1 MSHQSLAR
9 QSAIAHNV
17 RQRER
22 VTHVLELEIHGIPPL
37 LTALLSDIH
46 GNLEALNAC
55 LGHARERGAE
65 RFGFLGD
72 LVGYGADAR
81 GVVEVVARY
90 AAAGAV
96 VLKGN
101 HDEAIEG
108 RGGYFNDAAR
118 AALQWAGETLTLEQ
132 KDFLASL
139 PLVVRHE
146 TVCFAHASA
155 AAPERWDYIDSPAA
169 AKRCANAAEAC
180 YTFCGHVHDQV
191 LYFENA
197 RGRMSEFRPF
207 PGTEIP
213 VRDHRRWVVIVG
225 SVGQPRDRN
234 PAAAYTLF
242 DLAEQKLTFCRVP
255 YDAMAAADK
264 IRRCGLPGSLAHR
277 VELGI

>member
-1 MSHQSLAR
+1 MPGSCSGAR
-9 QSAIAHNV
+9 
-17 RQRER
+17 
-22 VTHVLELEIHGIPPL
+22 
-37 LTALLSDIH
+37 
-46 GNLEALNAC
+46 
-55 LGHARERGAE
+55 RGALWL
-65 RFGFLGD
+65 LGD

-90 AAAGAV
+90 AATGAV

-101 HDEAIEG
+101 HDEAIAK

-118 AALQWAGETLTLEQ
+118 AALEWSARDAHPKQ

-139 PLVVRHE
+139 PLVVRHD
-146 TVCFAHASA
+146 TVCFVHASA

-169 AKRCANAAEAC
+169 AKRCADAADAC

-197 RGRMSEFRPF
+197 HGRDERVPAF
-207 PGTEIP
+207 PGTAIP
-213 VRDHRRWVVIVG
+213 VRSHRRWVAIVG

-242 DLAEQKLTFCRVP
+242 DLAEQTAYLFPCSL
-255 YDAMAAADK
+255 
-264 IRRCGLPGSLAHR
+264 RCNGCG
-277 VELGI
+277 

>member
-1 MSHQSLAR
+1 M
-9 QSAIAHNV
+9 
-17 RQRER
+17 
-22 VTHVLELEIHGIPPL
+22 
-37 LTALLSDIH
+37 LTALLSDVH
-46 GNLEALNAC
+46 GNLHALNAC
-55 LGHARERGAE
+55 LDHARERGAE

-81 GVVEVVARY
+81 GVVEIVARY
-90 AAAGAV
+90 AEAGAV

-108 RGGYFNDAAR
+108 GGGYFNDAAR
-118 AALQWAGETLTLEQ
+118 AALQWARETLTEEQ
-132 KDFLASL
+132 KAFLAAL
-139 PLVVRHE
+139 PLVVRDE
-146 TVCFAHASA
+146 TVCFVHASA
-155 AAPERWDYIDSPAA
+155 AAPERWNYIDSPAA
-169 AKRCANAAEAC
+169 AKRCADAADAR

-191 LYFENA
+191 LYFENT

-213 VRDHRRWVVIVG
+213 VRSHRRWVVIVG

-242 DLAEQKLTFCRVP
+242 DLAEQKLTFFRVP
-255 YDAMAAADK
+255 YDVAAAADN
-264 IRRCGLPGSLAHR
+264 IRRCGLPSSLAYR